1 MDDGAGGERL
11 SLLDRRLPPPFR
23 LWTVAVPPGRR
34 LPFDEAEWRD
44 SLVVVE
50 HGEIELECLDGSRE
64 RFGRGD
70 VLCLVGVPLRALRNP
85 GRDAVLLVAVSRR

>member
-1 MDDGAGGERL
+1 MSAGAGGERL

-23 LWTVAVPPGRR
+23 LWTVALAPGRQ
-34 LPFDEAEWRD
+34 LPFDEAAWRD
-44 SLVVVE
+44 ALVVVE

-64 RFGRGD
+64 RFARGD

-85 GRDAVLLVAVSRR
+85 GREAVLLVAVSRR